1 MDTRYFRSA
10 MALAPIVFLAV
21 TMSGCQPDEPEV
33 SVEAQPGPAIDETRT
48 AWIDSRRITNADAE
62 PENWLAHGRTSSE
75 QRFSPLQQIN
85 ESNVG
90 ELSLAWYTDLDTN
103 RGQEAT
109 PIVVDGVLY
118 STSAWSKVQAVD
130 AKTGRLL
137 WQYDPEVPGIWDV
150 RACCGVQNRGVAVWK
165 GRVYAATL
173 DGRLL
178 ALDAE
183 TGELFWEINTTDQ
196 AQSYTITGA
205 PRVIGDKLIIGNGG
219 AEYGVRGYVSA
230 YDPETGEQLWR
241 FYTVPGNPADGF
253 EDETQ
258 EMAAATWTG
267 EWWTSGGGGTAW
279 DSFAYDPELDLV
291 YIGTGNGSPWARA
304 IRSPGGGD
312 NLFLASIVAVHA
324 DTGKYAWHYQTTPGD
339 TWDYTA
345 VQHMVLADI
354 EIDGVTRNVIMQV
367 PKNGFFYVLDRATG
381 ELISA
386 QNIVPVNW
394 ATHIDMKT
402 GRPVETA
409 DARYDETLAAKVIS
423 PGPGGA
429 HNWQPMTYSPDTGLV
444 YIPAK
449 QEPFAFKL
457 DENFKPGPIG
467 MNLGINFWEPPAEV
481 IPLSPEFGEFH
492 QGFLLA
498 WNPVTQ
504 KEVWRVP
511 HKNFENGGVLSTAGN
526 LVFQGTA
533 DGEMVAYNAKTG
545 ERVWTAP
552 TQTGVL
558 APPISYSIDGEQYIA
573 VVAGWGA
580 VAANF
585 TGLVLN
591 ADGTKRN
598 ISRILAFKVGG
609 TAVLPP
615 MPDMPVRVSP
625 PDQFG
630 SEEQV
635 AKGAG
640 LYGRYCAVCHGV
652 TVISGGAISDLRH
665 TAMTSSA
672 AAFRNIVLEGAYLD
686 KGMASFSEV
695 LSEDDA
701 EAVRAYIVMEA
712 NK

>member
-1 MDTRYFRSA
+1 
-10 MALAPIVFLAV
+10 
-21 TMSGCQPDEPEV
+21 
-33 SVEAQPGPAIDETRT
+33 
-48 AWIDSRRITNADAE
+48 
-62 PENWLAHGRTSSE
+62 
-75 QRFSPLQQIN
+75 
-85 ESNVG
+85 
-90 ELSLAWYTDLDTN
+90 
-103 RGQEAT
+103 
-109 PIVVDGVLY
+109 
-118 STSAWSKVQAVD
+118 
-130 AKTGRLL
+130 
-137 WQYDPEVPGIWDV
+137 
-150 RACCGVQNRGVAVWK
+150 
-165 GRVYAATL
+165 
-173 DGRLL
+173 
-178 ALDAE
+178 
-183 TGELFWEINTTDQ
+183 
-196 AQSYTITGA
+196 
-205 PRVIGDKLIIGNGG
+205 
-219 AEYGVRGYVSA
+219 
-230 YDPETGEQLWR
+230 
-241 FYTVPGNPADGF
+241 
-253 EDETQ
+253 
-258 EMAAATWTG
+258 
-267 EWWTSGGGGTAW
+267 
-279 DSFAYDPELDLV
+279 
-291 YIGTGNGSPWARA
+291 
-304 IRSPGGGD
+304 
-312 NLFLASIVAVHA
+312 
-324 DTGKYAWHYQTTPGD
+324 
-339 TWDYTA
+339 
-345 VQHMVLADI
+345 
-354 EIDGVTRNVIMQV
+354 
-367 PKNGFFYVLDRATG
+367 
-381 ELISA
+381 
-386 QNIVPVNW
+386 
-394 ATHIDMKT
+394 
-402 GRPVETA
+402 
-409 DARYDETLAAKVIS
+409 
-423 PGPGGA
+423 
-429 HNWQPMTYSPDTGLV
+429 
-444 YIPAK
+444 
-449 QEPFAFKL
+449 
-457 DENFKPGPIG
+457 

-533 DGEMVAYNAKTG
+533 DGEMVAYNAQTG

-573 VVAGWGA
+573 VVVGWGA
-580 VAANF
+580 VSANF

-630 SEEQV
+630 SAEQV

-652 TVISGGAISDLRH
+652 TVISGGAIPDLRH

-672 AAFRNIVLEGAYLD
+672 DAFQSIVLEGAYLD